1 MALLQ
6 ISEPGCAPAP
16 HQHKRAVGID
26 LGTTYSL
33 VATMQSGQAKII
45 EDEAGRSLLPS
56 VVHFGTEGVSV
67 GYPAISLGQEDPLN
81 CIYSIK
87 RLMGRGATDI
97 NRVRESLPFK
107 LGKPQTDSLVP
118 HIATACGPKT
128 AVEISSLILTRLKA
142 RAELALAGDIEG
154 AVITVPAYFDE
165 AQRQATKD
173 AARLAGIPV
182 LRLLSEPTAAA
193 IAYGLDRREDSL
205 VAVFDLGGG
214 TFDFSLLHLQNGIF
228 EVIAVGGD
236 AHLGGDDFD
245 HCIADWILD
254 SAQIDDLA
262 DTEVGNLLAVAKR
275 AKEKLTHQSEV
286 KILWPSD
293 LYGEI
298 ALTLSRQQFDSMVR
312 PLVEKAVQVC
322 RRTLN
327 QAQLETDEI
336 AQVVL
341 VGGATRVP
349 LVQQAVADCFNKTP
363 LTDLDPDTVV
373 ALGAAIQADVLIGNQ
388 PDTDLLLLDV
398 VPLSLGIET
407 MGGLVEKIIPR
418 NATLPIAKAQ
428 QFTTYKDGQ
437 TALTLHVLQGERE
450 LADECRSLARFILH
464 GIPPMTAGAARIEV
478 RFELDADGLL
488 QVSAR
493 ELSSGV
499 ENRIEVKPSYG
510 LSDVEIETMLRESI
524 AQGGQDM
531 QLRQLREAQVDAQ
544 RLLEALHTAIQE
556 DGEQLLSAEERLA
569 LEEAM
574 QDLNQVLSGD
584 SLAAIKQSIDTL
596 ENLSDPFAARRM
608 NHAVSEALSGHKLEE
623 FQDD

>member
-1 MALLQ
+1 MALLH
-6 ISEPGCAPAP
+6 ISEPGAAPAP

-33 VATMQSGQAKII
+33 VATVQSGQAKII
-45 EDEAGRSLLPS
+45 EDESGRSLLPS
-56 VVHFGTEGVSV
+56 VVHFSPNGVSV
-67 GYPAISLGQEDPLN
+67 GYPAISLGEEDPLN
-81 CIYSIK
+81 CIFSVK
-87 RLMGRGATDI
+87 RFMGRGTADI
-97 NRVRESLPFK
+97 NRVKDSLPFK
-107 LGKPQTDSLVP
+107 LGEAKADSLVP
-118 HIATACGPKT
+118 VIETACGPKT
-128 AVEISSLILTRLKA
+128 AVEVSSSILGRLKT

-193 IAYGLDRREDSL
+193 IAYGLDRREDST

-214 TFDFSLLHLQNGIF
+214 TFDISILHLQSGIF

-236 AHLGGDDFD
+236 AHLGGDDCD
-245 HCIADWILD
+245 RCIADWILESAAID
-254 SAQIDDLA
+254 SLA
-262 DTEVGNLLAVAKR
+262 ETEVGGLLAVAKR
-275 AKEKLTHQSEV
+275 AKEQLTHQTEV
-286 KILWPSD
+286 QILWQSESRGD
-293 LYGEI
+293 LSF
-298 ALTLSRQQFDSMVR
+298 TLSRVQFETLIQ
-312 PLVEKAVQVC
+312 PLVERAVQVC
-322 RRTLN
+322 RQTLN
-327 QAQLETDEI
+327 QAQLTVEEI

-341 VGGATRVP
+341 VGGATRIP

-373 ALGAAIQADVLIGNQ
+373 ALGAATQADVLIGNQ
-388 PDTDLLLLDV
+388 PETDLLLLDV

-437 TALTLHVLQGERE
+437 TAFALHVVQGERE
-450 LADECRSLARFILH
+450 LADECRSLAKFILH

-493 ELSSGV
+493 ELSTGV
-499 ENRIEVKPSYG
+499 ENRVEVKPSYG
-510 LSDVEIETMLRESI
+510 LTDVDIETMLRESI
-524 AQGGQDM
+524 DQGEQDI
-531 QLRQLREAQVDAQ
+531 QLRQLRESQVDGQ
-544 RLLEALHTAIQE
+544 RLLEALTAALGE
-556 DGEQLLSAEERLA
+556 DGDALLSKEEREA
-569 LEEAM
+569 LENAM
-574 QDLNQVLSGD
+574 QDLEQVLAQNSRG
-584 SLAAIKQSIDTL
+584 AIQQSMEAL
-596 ENLSDPFAARRM
+596 EELSHPFAARRM
-608 NHAVSEALSGHKLEE
+608 NHAVSEALSGHRLEE
-623 FQDD
+623 FKDN

>member
-1 MALLQ
+1 M
-6 ISEPGCAPAP
+6 
-16 HQHKRAVGID
+16 
-26 LGTTYSL
+26 
-33 VATMQSGQAKII
+33 
-45 EDEAGRSLLPS
+45 
-56 VVHFGTEGVSV
+56 
-67 GYPAISLGQEDPLN
+67 
-81 CIYSIK
+81 
-87 RLMGRGATDI
+87 
-97 NRVRESLPFK
+97 
-107 LGKPQTDSLVP
+107 
-118 HIATACGPKT
+118 
-128 AVEISSLILTRLKA
+128 
-142 RAELALAGDIEG
+142 
-154 AVITVPAYFDE
+154 
-165 AQRQATKD
+165 
-173 AARLAGIPV
+173 
-182 LRLLSEPTAAA
+182 
-193 IAYGLDRREDSL
+193 
-205 VAVFDLGGG
+205 
-214 TFDFSLLHLQNGIF
+214 
-228 EVIAVGGD
+228 
-236 AHLGGDDFD
+236 
-245 HCIADWILD
+245 
-254 SAQIDDLA
+254 
-262 DTEVGNLLAVAKR
+262 
-275 AKEKLTHQSEV
+275 
-286 KILWPSD
+286 
-293 LYGEI
+293 
-298 ALTLSRQQFDSMVR
+298 
-312 PLVEKAVQVC
+312 
-322 RRTLN
+322 
-327 QAQLETDEI
+327 
-336 AQVVL
+336 
-341 VGGATRVP
+341 
-349 LVQQAVADCFNKTP
+349 
-363 LTDLDPDTVV
+363 
-373 ALGAAIQADVLIGNQ
+373 
-388 PDTDLLLLDV
+388 
-398 VPLSLGIET
+398 
-407 MGGLVEKIIPR
+407 EKIIPR

-531 QLRQLREAQVDAQ
+531 QLRQLRETQVDAQ